1 MRSLL
6 DAKATPLES
15 GSVRWSRIAVV
26 ALAWLFTAGLVI
38 QFFLIGLSL
47 FKSADYLE
55 DQKSLGDWLGPIPIT
70 LMLAALIGRLPMRLI
85 MMAALLLILYGVQYV
100 LANVDDGYVAALH
113 PVNALVLF
121 WVSTQLG
128 ARTLDLLTRS
138 A

>member
-1 MRSLL
+1 MRLLL
-6 DAKATPLES
+6 DAKTTHLES
-15 GSVRWSRIAVV
+15 GSIRWSRIAVV
-26 ALAWLFTAGLVI
+26 ALAWLFTAGLVV
-38 QFFLIGLSL
+38 QVFLIGLSL
-47 FKSADYLE
+47 FQSADYL
-55 DQKSLGDWLGPIPIT
+55 DDHKKVGDWLGPIPIA

-85 MMAALLLILYGVQYV
+85 MMAALLLVLYGVQYA

-128 ARTLDLLTRS
+128 ARTFDLLTRS